1 MAWKIH
7 AWWSASQGCACAVY
21 LHGGAYTLCGSFCR
35 MIPYTYAAVEWA
47 YWIMHRTTWVWAISR
62 PMDRAEMRLVV
73 LTPKLIRK
81 GIQGGTYV
89 SWDKALFD
97 LVCFVFGLENWSL
110 LGTFYIR
117 GPNTSAKD
125 RSTSVCIYIRCMADW
140 KKKNRTKSIYL
151 FSFSSIFVFSFPC
164 FFSLLPSSRVWW
176 IFAIL
181 CRKTVGFPP
190 RKRGIF
196 VALLGKTPVIVT

>member
-1 MAWKIH
+1 MIWIYSLGLWFCFLSAGMMLYYLESSSSRLMAWKIH

-62 PMDRAEMRLVV
+62 PMDHAEMRLVV

-110 LGTFYIR
+110 LGTFYIH

-125 RSTSVCIYIRCMADW
+125 RSTPVYISGAWPIGRNQSN
-140 KKKNRTKSIYL
+140 KIN
-151 FSFSSIFVFSFPC
+151 
-164 FFSLLPSSRVWW
+164 LL
-176 IFAIL
+176 I
-181 CRKTVGFPP
+181 
-190 RKRGIF
+190 
-196 VALLGKTPVIVT
+196 

>member
-7 AWWSASQGCACAVY
+7 AWWSASQGCTYAVY

-62 PMDRAEMRLVV
+62 PMDRAEIRLAV

-81 GIQGGTYV
+81 GIQGGTHV
-89 SWDKALFD
+89 SWVKALFD

-125 RSTSVCIYIRCMADW
+125 RSTSVYISGAWPIGRGPIEQ
-140 KKKNRTKSIYL
+140 NQSTYL
-151 FSFSSIFVFSFPC
+151 VFHLFLFFPS

-176 IFAIL
+176 IFAVL

-196 VALLGKTPVIVT
+196 VALLGKHPVIVA